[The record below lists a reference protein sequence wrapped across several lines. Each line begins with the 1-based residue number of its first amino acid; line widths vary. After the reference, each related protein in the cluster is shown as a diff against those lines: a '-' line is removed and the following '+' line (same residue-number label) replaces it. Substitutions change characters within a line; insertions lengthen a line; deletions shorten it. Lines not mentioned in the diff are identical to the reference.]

1 MISNPYPHF
10 PDPVPMTTDFP
21 ATIQHTIATVRVV
34 HGNDTADQGHGD
46 DHGVC
51 LTENH
56 VEKNDITKDC
66 LQILTS
72 KRVKREGAPRYKI
85 DVRSD
90 RSHPHIDVDFNDGHK
105 IIFKTEHLKPYDV
118 VSRLDVF
125 CKAKDTSLG
134 EADIALT
141 KMAGKQKRKK

>member
-1 MISNPYPHF
+1 MVFKPKHLSDIAKLSMVLKDFHLKPVKTLTFSFDPFESN
-10 PDPVPMTTDFP
+10 
-21 ATIQHTIATVRVV
+21 
-34 HGNDTADQGHGD
+34 
-46 DHGVC
+46 
-51 LTENH
+51 
-56 VEKNDITKDC
+56 TKSIRDC